1 MAREARL
8 TESGTEVK
16 VHASRRRVRFTSSG
30 SHRFSPGPNAI
41 TSVFADLTDGR
52 DVVELHGAE
61 GTGKTELLYHVLVHC
76 ILPTA
81 QGGLEVEVLFVDT
94 DFHFDMLRLVALLEH
109 RLPGSPEALVR
120 RSLRRLT
127 LVQCSS
133 SVQLLLT
140 LRYLESL
147 LCGRPALGVL
157 MLDSLS
163 PFYWTDR
170 SAGREDTL
178 RRCSEFLHKLV
189 KDYQL
194 LVFAATQAL
203 MRAKSGEG
211 RAAAE
216 GATPMDGYRPY
227 LCRAWQR
234 MVTHRVVV
242 GRAEG
247 PLFSLASH
255 SLKSRRTWQ
264 CHFGI
269 GEGGVHFV

>member
-1 MAREARL
+1 MSREARL
-8 TESGTEVK
+8 TESGTELLARLGERPSLK
-16 VHASRRRVRFTSSG
+16 SLELPI
-30 SHRFSPGPNAI
+30 FSEVGFPGP
-41 TSVFADLTDGR
+41 G

-94 DFHFDMLRLVALLEH
+94 DFHFDMLRLVALLEQ

-140 LRYLESL
+140 LRHLESL
-147 LCGRPALGVL
+147 LCGRTALGVL

-163 PFYWTDR
+163 AFYWTDR

-178 RRCSEFLHKLV
+178 RRCSEFLQKLV
-189 KDYQL
+189 KDYHL

-211 RAAAE
+211 KALAEAAVSV
-216 GATPMDGYRPY
+216 DSYRPY

-234 MVTHRVVV
+234 MVTHRAVV
-242 GRAEG
+242 GRAETGRDGG
-247 PLFSLASH
+247 PLFSLASC